1 MTFIIGTPHSH
12 NAGHYICRDVHGKAK
27 EDDVQTCKHC
37 QGVILMR
44 EWKNEGGWCGKCESP
59 LCSNKVCMEETARL
73 GCVPFLK
80 QIEEYAENSVKLEQ
94 LIRTAGLE
102 TPVPPQPIFTG

>member
-1 MTFIIGTPHSH
+1 MTFIIGTPHAH
-12 NAGHYICRDVHGKAK
+12 NAGHYICRDANGRAR

-37 QGVILMR
+37 QAVVLMR
-44 EWKNEGGWCGKCESP
+44 EWQQAGGWCGKCESP
-59 LCSNKVCMEETARL
+59 LCNNPKCMEMTAKI
-73 GCVPFLK
+73 GCVPYVQQMDQFVE
-80 QIEEYAENSVKLEQ
+80 QSVKLEQ